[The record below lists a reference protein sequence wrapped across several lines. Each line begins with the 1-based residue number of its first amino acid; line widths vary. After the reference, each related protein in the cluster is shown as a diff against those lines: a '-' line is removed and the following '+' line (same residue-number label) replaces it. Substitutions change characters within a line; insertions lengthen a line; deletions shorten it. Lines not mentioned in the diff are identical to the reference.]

1 VPVFV
6 SLLIASLLNA
16 KPDEKAVAPRPRF
29 ELASPL
35 PGVPGV
41 MMDSHLNG
49 VGLAQQTA
57 RAQGLQARILW
68 VDATANIDRY
78 NTPEKIQTL
87 MARVQKAGFNTVV
100 LDVKPISGQV
110 IYPSALAPKLTEWR
124 GKTLPADFDP
134 VPHFITNA
142 KQHGLGIYASL
153 NAFSEGHRM
162 FLVGPG
168 YAKTDQQTIL
178 YETQNVVKST
188 DGRTFPLATKLDTLQ
203 PGTVG
208 VFTNLSK
215 LPADFTEGFILTLR
229 PNGRVADGYQYVKGG
244 PMPTMPRGGSLVVGA
259 GDAGEFLADSAEPGR
274 LVQFDTKPL
283 YVPISERPEQQYPL
297 MMNINHPQVQQY
309 AFDIA
314 SEVVRNYAFDGIIY
328 DDRLRY
334 AGINADFSELTKKLF
349 EEQIGKPI
357 NWPDDVFK
365 FTVNPNLT
373 RGQKP
378 GPYYDEWMAF
388 RADRIRQFVAGIRTQ
403 IANVRPGT
411 QLGIYAGSWYGE
423 YPNIGSNWASD
434 SVASGFWFSTPA
446 YQKSGFASE
455 IDFFISGCYY
465 PIPTIH
471 EAMSRGANPGLTVEA
486 AGALTNRMVGDQ
498 TWSYA
503 GIALST
509 LNNDPEV
516 LGDVLQAAC
525 ASTQG
530 VMVFDLSHDIDQY
543 WDTFERAFALPR
555 PSPHSVRGLISDVRR
570 KRAAYRAAGKADP
583 PVIIIAGGAG
593 TGQ

>member
-1 VPVFV
+1 MPVFV

-16 KPDEKAVAPRPRF
+16 KPDEKVAAARPRF

-78 NTPEKIQTL
+78 NSPEKIQTL

-168 YAKTDQQTIL
+168 YAKTEQQTIL

-188 DGRTFPLATKLDTLQ
+188 DGKTFPLATKLDTLQ

-208 VFTNLSK
+208 VFTNLNK
-215 LPADFTEGFILTLR
+215 LPSDFTEGFILTLR
-229 PNGRVADGYQYVKGG
+229 PNGRVADGYQFVKGG

-334 AGINADFSELTKKLF
+334 AGINADFSDLTKKLF
-349 EEQIGKPI
+349 EEQIGKAI

-365 FTVNPNLT
+365 FTVNPNLS

-403 IANVRPGT
+403 IGKVRPGT

-434 SVASGFWFSTPA
+434 AVTSGFWFSTPA
-446 YQKSGFASE
+446 YQKTGFASE

-465 PIPTIH
+465 PVPTIH
-471 EAMSRGANPGLTVEA
+471 EAMARGANPGLTVEA

-498 TWSYA
+498 TWAYA

-555 PSPHSVRGLISDVRR
+555 PAPHSVRGLISDVRR

>member
-1 VPVFV
+1 MPVFV

-16 KPDEKAVAPRPRF
+16 KPDEKAAAPRPRF

-35 PGVPGV
+35 PALPGV

-49 VGLAQQTA
+49 VGLAQQTV

-188 DGRTFPLATKLDTLQ
+188 DGKTFPLATKLDTLQ

-229 PNGRVADGYQYVKGG
+229 PNGRVADGYQFVKGG

-334 AGINADFSELTKKLF
+334 AGINADFSDLSKKLF
-349 EEQIGKPI
+349 EEQIGKAI

-365 FTVNPNLT
+365 FTVNLNLS

-403 IANVRPGT
+403 IAKVRPGT

-434 SVASGFWFSTPA
+434 SVASGFWFSTPT
-446 YQKSGFASE
+446 YQKTGFASE

-498 TWSYA
+498 TWAYA

-555 PSPHSVRGLISDVRR
+555 PAPHSVRGLISDVRR

>member
-1 VPVFV
+1 MPVFV

-16 KPDEKAVAPRPRF
+16 KPDEKVAAARPRF

-188 DGRTFPLATKLDTLQ
+188 DGKTFPLATKLDTLQ

-229 PNGRVADGYQYVKGG
+229 PNGRVADGYQFVKGG

-259 GDAGEFLADSAEPGR
+259 GEAGEFLADSAEPGR

-297 MMNINHPQVQQY
+297 MMNINHPAVQQY

-334 AGINADFSELTKKLF
+334 AGINADFSDLTKKLF
-349 EEQIGKPI
+349 EEQIGKAI

-365 FTVNPNLT
+365 FTVNPNLS

-403 IANVRPGT
+403 IAKVRPGT

-434 SVASGFWFSTPA
+434 AVASGFWFSTPA
-446 YQKSGFASE
+446 YQKTGFASE

-465 PIPTIH
+465 PVPTIH

-498 TWSYA
+498 TWAYA

-555 PSPHSVRGLISDVRR
+555 PAPHSVRGLISDVRR

>member
-1 VPVFV
+1 MPVFV

-16 KPDEKAVAPRPRF
+16 KPDEKAVALRPRF

-35 PGVPGV
+35 PALPGV
-41 MMDSHLNG
+41 MTDSHLNG

-134 VPHFITNA
+134 VPHFISNA

-168 YAKTDQQTIL
+168 YAKTDQQTVL
-178 YETQNVVKST
+178 YETQNVVKSN
-188 DGRTFPLATKLDTLQ
+188 DGKSFPLATKLDTLQ

-208 VFTNLSK
+208 VFTNLNK

-229 PNGRVADGYQYVKGG
+229 SNGRVVDGFQFVKGG
-244 PMPTMPRGGSLVVGA
+244 PMPTMPRGGSLIVGA
-259 GDAGEFLADSAEPGR
+259 GEAGEFLADVAEPGR
-274 LVQFDTKPL
+274 AVQFDTKPL

-334 AGINADFSELTKKLF
+334 AGINADFSDLTKKLF
-349 EEQIGKPI
+349 EEQIGKAI

-365 FTVNPNLT
+365 FTVNPNLS

-388 RADRIRQFVAGIRTQ
+388 RADRIRQFVARIRTQ
-403 IANVRPGT
+403 IGKVRPGT

-434 SVASGFWFSTPA
+434 AVASGFWFSTPA
-446 YQKSGFASE
+446 YQKTGFASE

-465 PIPTIH
+465 PVPTIH
-471 EAMSRGANPGLTVEA
+471 EAMSRGVNPGLTVEA
-486 AGALTNRMVGDQ
+486 SGALTNRMVGDQ
-498 TWSYA
+498 TWAYA
-503 GIALST
+503 GIALSS

-543 WDTFERAFALPR
+543 WDTFERAFAIPR
-555 PSPHSVRGLISDVRR
+555 PAPHSVRGLITDVRR